1 MIYGIRTLP
10 KISKIR
16 RRVSADEFLTV
27 IIRGRLV
34 FLEIL
39 RKLYPLGG
47 LAEKLLY
54 KKLIFLFPLIYIS

>member
-27 IIRGRLV
+27 IILGRLV

-39 RKLYPLGG
+39 RRLYPLGG
-47 LAEKLLY
+47 LAHKLSY
-54 KKLIFLFPLIYIS
+54 KKLILLFPRIYLS